1 VSDAKSRL
9 VNMGAQIIDNSRVRL
24 ADVINEIA
32 PSFTELSIATGY
44 WDLLGLQKVIKSI
57 RSYESIRLLIGQEP
71 LPPSYAKSLDL
82 NKLDETFPES
92 QLIASLSA
100 LEHRNEL
107 RDLVVEVK
115 KLIADERLTV
125 KIYRGNFLHAKTYI
139 FGSYKS
145 KEAIGIIG
153 SSNFTEAG
161 LTRNIELN
169 ALEDEGRIVKF
180 VPQVDTDQNGH
191 LSWFESM
198 WNHEKSEVWNGK
210 FSEIL
215 ETSPVGDKLF
225 SPYLMYIKTLYE
237 LYSDELVPDTQVSKN
252 IEDVL
257 YEFQLRN
264 AKLLLKKLQKNGL
277 AMLADSVGLGKTIT
291 AGAVVRHYLEELGSR
306 RVYVIAPASL
316 TFQWREDLAKVHGLF
331 HGFEVI
337 SMQDLGRIKAERAID
352 KYASVDLFVV
362 DEAHNLRSGGGTR
375 HDELLDWFSENP
387 ESHVLLLTATPIN
400 NSLTDFV
407 NQVQLAAKG
416 KLESFPVVYPTTK
429 KNEVID
435 FFDAVKR
442 LTKDINTAEQE
453 GKKPDFD
460 KVNRVM
466 RQGLRHFLVRTT
478 RSGIEREFG
487 GITQSDGTT
496 RRFPES
502 KVIPTPYE
510 FSPESL
516 AQLSDIC
523 KSNSSIFEKTTPER
537 LDVGWLLERTQ
548 RAQHPL
554 DVITDESYMP
564 EGVSE
569 TPFERIFQVLLLLG
583 FAPYKSEVYK
593 HKFYNKTPEE
603 IRTFRLKPEESF
615 RVNSQLSVHNML
627 RVTLLKRLESS
638 QFALRK
644 SLENYLGRLNEF
656 ESVLVN
662 QNLIASIKDIRNL
675 QNVYGDDLEGLNGD
689 SLDEAS
695 ELVPAD
701 PKIFNLDAIKAD
713 LARDRNLIRVLIE
726 MCNVL
731 GEKDSKLES
740 FSTLLE
746 RLRRDKPA
754 GKKVLIFSY
763 YSDTVSYLQE
773 SLQSYYTSE
782 SLEKV
787 AAFTSGKSKSQVE
800 ELAKRFSPVSK
811 GGAEQVARDGEID
824 ILFATDVLSEGQNL
838 QDCGL
843 LVNFDLHW
851 NPVRMIQRNG
861 RINRLGSEHSD
872 VYIYNIHPDV
882 DLEEYLSLVNRLERK
897 IDRIRYTV
905 GTDQSVLGEAA
916 NPIEYVDD
924 IDVAAKNS
932 EKQPFLYNVEDASQ
946 VLRSLD
952 DDEDLL
958 SEDEFVMDLRDFEK
972 NASEEERS
980 ELAKIPEGKWG
991 ALSNDGA
998 SKLDNAQALSLIRI
1012 SGAVADTGAEFV
1024 NHIFVSTTSS
1034 VGPVE
1039 TMEALSALRLGRS
1052 QKTSLV
1058 DNLNLDRNS
1067 IVHRAVQVAKSHART
1082 TPSFFRFTPTV
1093 TKVLDAMKH
1102 LSPSTDLHNALRKI
1116 TTKQESKRAK
1126 ALVDRAYRD
1135 LKTNGVIGASTATE
1149 LDSLASSLNRKEL
1162 PVKTIDQNGVIGVL
1176 NYGR

>member
-1 VSDAKSRL
+1 MSDAKSRL
-9 VNMGAQIIDNSRVRL
+9 VVMGAQIIDNSRVRL

-44 WDLLGLQKVIKSI
+44 WDLLGLQNVIKSI

-82 NKLDETFPES
+82 NNLDETFPES
-92 QLIASLSA
+92 QFIASLAA

-107 RDLVVEVK
+107 RDLVIEVK
-115 KLIADERLTV
+115 RLIAEGRLTV
-125 KIYRGNFLHAKTYI
+125 KVYRGNFLHAKTYI
-139 FGSYKS
+139 FGSFKS

-161 LTRNIELN
+161 LTRNVELN

-191 LSWFESM
+191 LSWFEEI
-198 WNHEKSEVWNGK
+198 WNAEKSETWDGK
-210 FSEIL
+210 FIEIL
-215 ETSPVGDKLF
+215 ESSPVGDKLF
-225 SPYLMYIKTLYE
+225 SPYLMYIKALYE
-237 LYSDELVPDTQVSKN
+237 LYSDELVPDTELSKN

-306 RVYVIAPASL
+306 RVYIIAPASL
-316 TFQWREDLAKVHGLF
+316 TYQWREDLAKVHGLF

-352 KYASVDLFVV
+352 KYAGVDLFVI

-387 ESHVLLLTATPIN
+387 DSHVLLLTATPIN

-407 NQVQLAAKG
+407 NQIQLAAKG

-429 KNEVID
+429 KTEVID
-435 FFDAVKR
+435 FFEAVKR

-487 GITQSDGTT
+487 GITLTDGTT
-496 RRFPES
+496 RKFPES
-502 KVIPTPYE
+502 KVIPTPYK
-510 FSPESL
+510 FSSVLLEE
-516 AQLSDIC
+516 LSKLT
-523 KSNSSIFEKTTPER
+523 KSNTGTFEQVQPER
-537 LDVGWLLERTQ
+537 LDLKWLLELTQ

-554 DVITDESYMP
+554 DTITP
-564 EGVSE
+564 EAYKQNGQSE

-583 FAPYKSEVYK
+583 FAPYKTEIYR
-593 HKFYNKTPEE
+593 HKFYNKSPEE

-615 RVNSQLSVHNML
+615 RVNSQLSIHNML

-638 QFALRK
+638 QFALKK
-644 SLENYLGRLNEF
+644 SLQNYLARLEDF
-656 ESVLVN
+656 ESVLLN
-662 QNLIASIKDIRNL
+662 QNLIASLKDIREL
-675 QNVYGDDLEGLNGD
+675 RGQYGDDLDGLD
-689 SLDEAS
+689 SVSTLEEI
-695 ELVPAD
+695 ELIPAD
-701 PKIFNLDAIKAD
+701 PKEFNLDALKAD
-713 LARDRNLIRVLIE
+713 LIRDRRLIEALIR
-726 MCNVL
+726 MCDIL
-731 GEKDSKLES
+731 GEKDDKLIN
-740 FSTLLE
+740 FSALLD
-746 RLRRDKPA
+746 RLRREQPA
-754 GKKVLIFSY
+754 GKKILVFSY
-763 YSDTVSYLQE
+763 YSDTVQYLE
-773 SLQSYYTSE
+773 ENLQKYYQRDDLSQ
-782 SLEKV
+782 V
-787 AAFTSGKSKSQVE
+787 AAFTSGKTKGQIE
-800 ELAKRFSPVSK
+800 TLAKRFSPVSK
-811 GGAEQVARDGEID
+811 GGAEEVKRDGELD

-843 LVNFDLHW
+843 LINFDLHW

-861 RINRLGSEHSD
+861 RINRLGSVHSD

-882 DLEEYLSLVNRLERK
+882 DLEEYLALVNRLERK
-897 IDRIRYTV
+897 IDRIRFTV

-924 IDVAAKNS
+924 LDTSSNELDLTFELYDAAGAERALK
-932 EKQPFLYNVEDASQ
+932 E
-946 VLRSLD
+946 LD
-952 DDEDLL
+952 DDKDLM

-972 NASEEERS
+972 SATVEELT
-980 ELAKIPEGKWG
+980 ELGRIPEGKWG
-991 ALSNDGA
+991 QLTGEAA
-998 SKLDNAQALSLIRI
+998 SKLDNAVALSLVRI
-1012 SGAVADTGAEFV
+1012 QGTMSGTEQPFV
-1024 NHIFVSTTSS
+1024 NHIFVSTTDS

-1039 TMEALSALRLGRS
+1039 TMDALSALRTGRGQVASS
-1052 QKTSLV
+1052 QDGLNHNRTSIA
-1058 DNLNLDRNS
+1058 N
-1067 IVHRAVQVAKSHART
+1067 RATQVAKAHSRS
-1082 TPSFFRFTPTV
+1082 TPTFFRLTPTA
-1093 TKVLDAMKH
+1093 TRVLDAMKQQ
-1102 LSPSTDLHNALRKI
+1102 SPATDLHESLRKV
-1116 TTKQESKRAK
+1116 TTKQESKKAK
-1126 ALVDRAYRD
+1126 ALVDRANRD
-1135 LKTNGVIGASTATE
+1135 LKSSGVIGEGTIAEFDRLAH
-1149 LDSLASSLNRKEL
+1149 SLLKKEL
-1162 PVKTIDQNGVIGVL
+1162 PVKSIAEDGVKGVL
-1176 NYGR
+1176 HFGR